1 MKAKT
6 WKPERGDAL
15 QGDVILFRVPDDLK
29 IDTSDEIKPED
40 GRLILA
46 SGEVTGHHH
55 AIWAKYTQV
64 AHLHDEALARDLMAA
79 QKTDAQTK
87 LFRDPDAVAELVRRG
102 ELTTADLAIG
112 FLIID
117 GEPETLTHDEHAG
130 IVMPK
135 TVRAYVG
142 AQRERDAAAVRRV
155 MD

>member
-6 WKPERGDAL
+6 WNPDKGDAL
-15 QGDVILFRVPDDLK
+15 QGDVILFRIPDDLK

-79 QKTDAQTK
+79 QKADTTAK
-87 LFRDPDAVAELVRRG
+87 LYRDPKAVADLVRRG

-112 FLIID
+112 FLIIE
-117 GEPETLTHDEHAG
+117 GAPETITHDEHAG
-130 IVMPK
+130 IMTPN
-135 TVRAYVG
+135 VRAYVG
-142 AQRERDAAAVRRV
+142 AQREQDAAAVRRV

>member
-6 WKPERGDAL
+6 WNPEKGDAL
-15 QGDVILFRVPDDLK
+15 QGDVILFRVPNDLK

-64 AHLHDEALARDLMAA
+64 AHLHDDALARDLMAA
-79 QKTDAQTK
+79 QKSNAPAK
-87 LFRDPDAVAELVRRG
+87 LYRDPKAVAELVRRG
-102 ELTTADLAIG
+102 ELTTPDLAIG
-112 FLIID
+112 FLIVD

-130 IVMPK
+130 IVTPK
-135 TVRAYVG
+135 VRAYVG
-142 AQRERDAAAVRRV
+142 AQREQDAAAERRV